1 MGDNKYFKDLGYK
14 VTSTY
19 NWRVLDHGKE
29 FHPGVDLVGKPQC
42 EIGSFCDGVVVFAG
56 EAIKG
61 SGYGGFGNAV
71 AVKDKNGCIHVYGH
85 ILKWLVKKGDK
96 VVKGQKLCIQGN
108 TGRSIG
114 TAHGGYLPG
123 EHLHYE
129 VRKSE
134 VYVEDRE
141 KRCYVP
147 DDYLIKLEGGKVD
160 ATPAPK
166 AEAPKASA
174 PKSSG
179 KVYVVKSGD
188 TLSKIAKDN
197 GTSVDALM
205 KLNTDIKD
213 AGKISIGQKIKL
225 G

>member
-1 MGDNKYFKDLGYK
+1 MGNNKYFKDLGYR

-19 NWRVLDHGKE
+19 DWRVLDKGKE

-42 EIGSFCDGVVVFAG
+42 EIGSFCDGEVVFAG

-96 VVKGQKLCIQGN
+96 VKVGQKLCVQGN

-114 TAHGGYLPG
+114 TAHDGYLPG

-129 VRKSE
+129 VRKSAT
-134 VYVEDRE
+134 YVEDRE
-141 KRCYVP
+141 KRCHIP
-147 DDYLIKLEGGKVD
+147 DDYLIKLNGGSEVEM
-160 ATPAPK
+160 K
-166 AEAPKASA
+166 AETANAIIKYLSAAHKNAEKAEQ
-174 PKSSG
+174 
-179 KVYVVKSGD
+179 D
-188 TLSKIAKDN
+188 TIH
-197 GTSVDALM
+197 
-205 KLNTDIKD
+205 KLANELR
-213 AGKISIGQKIKL
+213 KISGQAVK
-225 G
+225 